1 MMYSKKS
8 LQKILKDNNV
18 TTTAKSIAA
27 LMLIAMDNKL
37 VTREEVLKNEIKE
50 PRKPKEP
57 MELKEPKEPK
67 PRGRPRKYP
76 KKEVDPN
83 KVTDPKHYRLRTIR
97 KEPTLVKLTNVV
109 TGEITTYK
117 SLYEASKET
126 KHGCGYFT
134 RHDGN
139 VIKGIKVEVIRQPEP
154 SEASEE

>member
-1 MMYSKKS
+1 MYSKKS

-139 VIKGIKVEVIRQPEP
+139 VIKGIKVEGIRQPEP
-154 SEASEE
+154 SEA